1 MAIRPTTTDDYRLT
15 LSDDLSRPGTD
26 NPSQSVIDRF
36 SNFDGTFRAE
46 RDLRIEGEVKGTI
59 TCDGHLFVAE
69 GANVS
74 AKIEAESI
82 SVAGRLEGD
91 IQCRGR
97 LQILSSG
104 QLRGKVSTETLV
116 IDEGAFYEGG
126 LEMTDPDKR
135 LSGGKPARQLAAISG
150 SGRRPEPRGRDR
162 LGTTETDV
170 PEPDDAAA
178 TAAAPGA
185 QPAPP
190 NATNALSNT
199 TFIRRR
205 GGPETPWGTEGDEPA
220 VTPDPTPSR

>member
-1 MAIRPTTTDDYRLT
+1 MAMRPTTSDDYRLAMDDRT
-15 LSDDLSRPGTD
+15 RPESSD
-26 NPSQSVIDRF
+26 PSQSVIDRF

-126 LEMTDPDKR
+126 LEMTDPEKR
-135 LSGGKPARQLAAISG
+135 LAPGKPTRQLSAITG
-150 SGRRPEPRGRDR
+150 GGRRPDPRGRDR
-162 LGTTETDV
+162 LATSEVEVSEAEDASAPVATD
-170 PEPDDAAA
+170 
-178 TAAAPGA
+178 T
-185 QPAPP
+185 PP
-190 NATNALSNT
+190 TVANAINTLSNT

-205 GGPETPWGTEGDEPA
+205 GGPETPWGTGEREQ
-220 VTPDPTPSR
+220 DPTLEPGPSR

>member
-1 MAIRPTTTDDYRLT
+1 MAMRPTTSDDYRLS
-15 LSDDLSRPGTD
+15 LPDDPARSGAE
-26 NPSQSVIDRF
+26 NPSQSLIDRF

-74 AKIEAESI
+74 AKVEAESI

-97 LQILSSG
+97 LHILASG

-135 LSGGKPARQLAAISG
+135 LSAGKPARQLSAISG
-150 SGRRPEPRGRDR
+150 GGRRPEPRGRDR
-162 LGTTETDV
+162 LAA
-170 PEPDDAAA
+170 PEPEVTEGDDAPPAA
-178 TAAAPGA
+178 VDPH
-185 QPAPP
+185 PAPASTSGSP
-190 NATNALSNT
+190 ANT

-205 GGPETPWGTEGDEPA
+205 GGPETPWGTEQDDPA
-220 VTPDPTPSR
+220 ATPGSPPPR